1 MKKAVIFS
9 LIVAFVLGIPGC
21 NDNENLSNASS
32 SLENNIQNG
41 EVLNQTEE
49 KNWSEQDIIAM
60 FSSIAKEEWVYE
72 ECVVIPDYASDRVG
86 AVLFQDNT
94 RGTSDVAF
102 FNSEGYFQ
110 QCGTHAELADKPNF
124 TYLGDGAVTFKLKA
138 GNGTTYN
145 HTLTISID
153 GDSVNFKAEDV
164 LDK

>member
-1 MKKAVIFS
+1 
-9 LIVAFVLGIPGC
+9 
-21 NDNENLSNASS
+21 
-32 SLENNIQNG
+32 
-41 EVLNQTEE
+41 
-49 KNWSEQDIIAM
+49 M

-102 FNSEGYFQ
+102 FDSEGYFQ